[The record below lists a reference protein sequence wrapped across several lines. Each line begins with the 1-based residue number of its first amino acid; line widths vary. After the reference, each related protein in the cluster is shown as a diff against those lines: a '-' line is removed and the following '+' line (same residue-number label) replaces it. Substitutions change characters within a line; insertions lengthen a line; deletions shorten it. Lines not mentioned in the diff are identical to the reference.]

1 MIKPLISNKKNKVDE
16 SEYQHKSNSSN
27 SNDISQVVAESF
39 AKIL

>member
-1 MIKPLISNKKNKVDE
+1 MIKPLIPNKKNKVDE
-16 SEYQHKSNSSN
+16 LKSKHESNSSN